1 MHREVP
7 FLHPLGRDCPAAA
20 IEGKYAAKHRC
31 HARKSL
37 HCGAIGESSAYIAIA
52 ISASLPIVADRD
64 DVSEG
69 EGSRKCSG
77 SDIFIRVFE
86 NSQRTVV
93 KNICA
98 PLLPMSIKVC
108 GIFR

>member
-1 MHREVP
+1 MR
-7 FLHPLGRDCPAAA
+7 RQA
-20 IEGKYAAKHRC
+20 HRC
-31 HARKSL
+31 YVRKSL
-37 HCGAIGESSAYIAIA
+37 HCAAIGKPTAYKAIA
-52 ISASLPIVADRD
+52 ISASLPIVADRG

-77 SDIFIRVFE
+77 ADIFIRVFE

-93 KNICA
+93 KNTCA